1 MRKSIEFKEGEFP
14 SRWSIM
20 KFFVAKV
27 SFKLGLERNVAYEQ
41 VKRSMEE
48 QYREEEQQ
56 VKVNRHFPQIKK

>member
-1 MRKSIEFKEGEFP
+1 
-14 SRWSIM
+14 
-20 KFFVAKV
+20 V